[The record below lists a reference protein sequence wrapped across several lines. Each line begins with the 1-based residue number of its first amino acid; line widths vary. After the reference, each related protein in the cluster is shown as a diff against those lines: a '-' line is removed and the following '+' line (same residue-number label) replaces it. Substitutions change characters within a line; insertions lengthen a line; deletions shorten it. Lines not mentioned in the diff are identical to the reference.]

1 MKNRLLIKALILG
14 SALVGVASLPA
25 FAADLPAETRPPIYD
40 TKADGA
46 KQITEALV
54 IAKRER
60 KHVLLQFGANWCG
73 WCHKLHGLFQSDKD
87 IAAFLKASF
96 IVVLID
102 VDKVDGKQHNA
113 DVNERF
119 GNPCR
124 FGLPALVVLD
134 ADGKQLTSQDTGK
147 LEAGNPPDHHDPVKV
162 LAFLKQ
168 WSPTP
173 ASKERIPLKTSRIE
187 PLNGG

>member
-1 MKNRLLIKALILG
+1 MKNRLMIKVLILCF
-14 SALVGVASLPA
+14 ALVGAASLPA
-25 FAADLPAETRPPIYD
+25 FAADPPARTRPPIYD

-46 KQITEALV
+46 KQITEALA

-147 LEAGNPPDHHDPVKV
+147 LEAGNPPDHHDPAKV

-173 ASKERIPLKTSRIE
+173 ASKERIPLKTSRTE
-187 PLNGG
+187 P